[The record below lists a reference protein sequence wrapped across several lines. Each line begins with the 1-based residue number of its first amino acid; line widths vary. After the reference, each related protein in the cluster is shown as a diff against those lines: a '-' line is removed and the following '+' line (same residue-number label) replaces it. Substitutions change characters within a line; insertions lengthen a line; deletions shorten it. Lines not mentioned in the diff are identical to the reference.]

1 MCTFERF
8 SSILS
13 TQCLIYL
20 WKNLCI
26 GKVNKCVFIMSMK
39 ARLGLNWI
47 FLHLTS
53 SSNKSSSSPEMWA
66 ELSQRTNHRRCTRG
80 VEKTKPSHR
89 LTNYKIYNEKTE
101 DFGTPAA
108 DVGSVSRNAN
118 ETEIHRPKAHSFQ
131 KVWQSYFAHKAE
143 WFRVWVQLSLHNVY
157 VFKDLL
163 KKRANVYE
171 RLLQNGLIVVR
182 SSIFGAITCQNCDY
196 TIHSTKKLQHHTYSH
211 RAVIFSA
218 F

>member
-1 MCTFERF
+1 
-8 SSILS
+8 
-13 TQCLIYL
+13 
-20 WKNLCI
+20 
-26 GKVNKCVFIMSMK
+26 MSMK
-39 ARLGLNWI
+39 ARLAPNWI

-53 SSNKSSSSPEMWA
+53 PSNKSSSSPEMWA

-143 WFRVWVQLSLHNVY
+143 WFRVWVQLSLHNVCM
-157 VFKDLL
+157 FKDLL
-163 KKRANVYE
+163 KKGQMFMSACYKTVSLSSG
-171 RLLQNGLIVVR
+171 LLYSGQSLVKIVITPFTAQR
-182 SSIFGAITCQNCDY
+182 SCNITR
-196 TIHSTKKLQHHTYSH
+196 TFTEP
-211 RAVIFSA
+211 
-218 F
+218 